1 MAYFQLLQST
11 TIYWTTVNV
20 LEQDRIKTRSN
31 DQIKKTLTL
40 ALPISKWNSPISAAV
55 MGSER
60 EEKTERVEETSYS

>member
-60 EEKTERVEETSYS
+60 EEKTERERVEETS